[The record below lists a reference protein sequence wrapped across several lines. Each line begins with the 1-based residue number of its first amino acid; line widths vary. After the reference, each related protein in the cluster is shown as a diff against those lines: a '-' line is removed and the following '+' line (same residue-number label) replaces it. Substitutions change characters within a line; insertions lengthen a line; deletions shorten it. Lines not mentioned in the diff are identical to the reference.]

1 MQINAFQ
8 RHAMQQF
15 CGGEFAHLTTESE
28 LQSCGD
34 ALFRYIMSELAT
46 DQDCVSTEDA
56 VSRIRSAIASLLD
69 VWKGLDAVVEL
80 PEAHSPQQM
89 PYEAKWHNGSVF
101 VSGPGLGGDVR
112 CRDDK
117 DAELVAEALNAIG
130 TRTEPEPK
138 VPTILLTDTTRFYYQ
153 FRLAEEEKAEVI
165 DAGILWS
172 FTGNLGEPFSS
183 PDDALRAAVDHYAIN
198 LPEWE
203 SVAGAYGLDSSFQ
216 YSELQRFHY
225 TEQYIKLHFISL
237 MTLPVKLA
245 VVRQMVESTNV

>member
-46 DQDCVSTEDA
+46 DQDCIGTEDA
-56 VSRIRSAIASLLD
+56 VGRIRSAIASLLD
-69 VWKGLDAVVEL
+69 VWKGLDAAAGL
-80 PEAHSPQQM
+80 PQGDSPADL
-89 PYEAKWHNGSVF
+89 PYETTRHNGSVF
-101 VSGPGLGGDVR
+101 VSGPGLDGDVR
-112 CRDDK
+112 CQNEE
-117 DAELVAEALNAIG
+117 DADLVAKALNAIG
-130 TRTEPEPK
+130 TRQMEVVHTPA
-138 VPTILLTDTTRFYYQ
+138 ILLTDTTRFYYQ

-183 PDDALRAAVDHYAIN
+183 PDDALRGAVAHYAIS
-198 LPEWE
+198 LPAWD
-203 SVAGAYGLDSSFQ
+203 SVADAYGLDSSFQ

-225 TEQYIKLHFISL
+225 TEHYIKLHFLNL
-237 MTLPVKLA
+237 MALPIKPVSACKEPA
-245 VVRQMVESTNV
+245 